1 MIFCKFGHVYAR
13 AIVTFSTPN
22 LKASPEYVNLER
34 MIRKD
39 YKGNIK
45 IDSKE
50 VNKLNRKDLAK
61 NVALMSQ
68 ASNIYFPYTVYETV
82 ALGRYAHLK
91 GVFSKI
97 NKKDN
102 EIKEEIII
110 HIAGE
115 VKKPGIVKTKEGARI
130 ADIIEEAG
138 GLTEN
143 ANITNINLAYIIEDG
158 QKITIP
164 SKNQKVEAKQ
174 EEYIQTEN
182 EQGIINEE
190 QGISNKNQVLNI
202 NKATKEE
209 LQTLQGIGESTADK
223 IITYRKENGNF
234 KQIEDIKNVP
244 GIGDAKYENIKD
256 KISVK

>member
-1 MIFCKFGHVYAR
+1 MLNLSKKQLIILIAIGGVVIFVIGYYLYTTTSNESYEQLDIISEEQDNQNKENVEKEQEEMIV
-13 AIVTFSTPN
+13 V
-22 LKASPEYVNLER
+22 
-34 MIRKD
+34 
-39 YKGNIK
+39 
-45 IDSKE
+45 
-50 VNKLNRKDLAK
+50 
-61 NVALMSQ
+61 
-68 ASNIYFPYTVYETV
+68 
-82 ALGRYAHLK
+82 
-91 GVFSKI
+91 
-97 NKKDN
+97 
-102 EIKEEIII
+102 

>member
-1 MIFCKFGHVYAR
+1 MLNLSKKQLIILIAIGGVIIFVIGYYLYTTTSNESYEQLDIISEEQDNQNKENVEKEQEEMIV
-13 AIVTFSTPN
+13 V
-22 LKASPEYVNLER
+22 
-34 MIRKD
+34 
-39 YKGNIK
+39 
-45 IDSKE
+45 
-50 VNKLNRKDLAK
+50 
-61 NVALMSQ
+61 
-68 ASNIYFPYTVYETV
+68 
-82 ALGRYAHLK
+82 
-91 GVFSKI
+91 
-97 NKKDN
+97 
-102 EIKEEIII
+102 

-209 LQTLQGIGESTADK
+209 MQTLQGIGESTADK

>member
-1 MIFCKFGHVYAR
+1 MLNLSKKQLIILIAIGGVIIFVIGYYLYTTTSNESYEQLDIISEEQDNQNKENVEKEQEEMIV
-13 AIVTFSTPN
+13 V
-22 LKASPEYVNLER
+22 
-34 MIRKD
+34 
-39 YKGNIK
+39 
-45 IDSKE
+45 
-50 VNKLNRKDLAK
+50 
-61 NVALMSQ
+61 
-68 ASNIYFPYTVYETV
+68 
-82 ALGRYAHLK
+82 
-91 GVFSKI
+91 
-97 NKKDN
+97 
-102 EIKEEIII
+102 

-164 SKNQKVEAKQ
+164 SKDQKVEAKQ

-190 QGISNKNQVLNI
+190 QGIFNKNQVLNI

-209 LQTLQGIGESTADK
+209 LQTLQGIGESTAEK

>member
-1 MIFCKFGHVYAR
+1 MLNLSKKQLMILILVGGVIIFVIGYY
-13 AIVTFSTPN
+13 I
-22 LKASPEYVNLER
+22 
-34 MIRKD
+34 
-39 YKGNIK
+39 
-45 IDSKE
+45 
-50 VNKLNRKDLAK
+50 
-61 NVALMSQ
+61 
-68 ASNIYFPYTVYETV
+68 YTVTSNESYEQ
-82 ALGRYAHLK
+82 LDII
-91 GVFSKI
+91 SEQQDNQ
-97 NKKDN
+97 NKENVQN
-102 EIKEEIII
+102 EEEEMIIV

-138 GLTEN
+138 GLTEK
-143 ANITNINLAYIIEDG
+143 ANIININLAYIIEDG
-158 QKITIP
+158 QKIIIP
-164 SKNQKVEAKQ
+164 SKEQKVEIEQ
-174 EEYIQTEN
+174 EGYIQTEN
-182 EQGIINEE
+182 GVGIINEE
-190 QGISNKNQVLNI
+190 QGSSNKNQLVNI